1 MKTGGE
7 AGVLGGCGL
16 CPWPSGLSQDP
27 DFEHLRRILL
37 GLCDPG
43 RSLSSPV
50 SLPSYDSLSV
60 PKGYPP
66 VYSDYRLATVEGF
79 WWRGAGGPSANPW
92 LMNPRNLQT
101 GNSPFFGVW

>member
-1 MKTGGE
+1 MASVTQEE
-7 AGVLGGCGL
+7 APALQ
-16 CPWPSGLSQDP
+16 SA
-27 DFEHLRRILL
+27 
-37 GLCDPG
+37 
-43 RSLSSPV
+43 
-50 SLPSYDSLSV
+50 SLPMTVLSV